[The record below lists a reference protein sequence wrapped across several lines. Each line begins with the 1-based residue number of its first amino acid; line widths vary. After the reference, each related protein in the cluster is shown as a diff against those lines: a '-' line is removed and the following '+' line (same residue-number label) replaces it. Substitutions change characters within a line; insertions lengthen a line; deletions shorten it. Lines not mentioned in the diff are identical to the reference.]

1 MLARVTC
8 SSIMP
13 PDPLKGKS
21 YRPSRG
27 LRSATVSGRSSHRRV
42 IISPRHPS
50 LFWRTLKSDAPSPP
64 IGLILLLCIM
74 MLLLEGCFG
83 GPQLPKTADIQD
95 DMATFSEKPH
105 YEPPGLEASPLWRET
120 WQHSGRTLDVSYMA
134 PLAEGRYPLILYFPG
149 LGEDAAAGHLWRSAW
164 VAAGYA
170 VLTLQ
175 ATHDRDATRHLNADD
190 QHDLRMIAHPRF
202 SREASRQRLLDVDY
216 VLKECQRLRE
226 MGDPAFRKADDQQLI
241 VAGYDLGAQTA
252 ALLAGEQHPGAKDPA
267 PIAPVIAGIL
277 LSPHVDLAAGG
288 LESRYDRIDT
298 PLLIVTGTEDHDPY
312 GISSP
317 SLRTAI
323 FKQSPPGQKY
333 LLMLDYGL
341 HQQLA
346 GKSLTEQDPDL
357 QEHEESPLPDE
368 AVEAMNKGQHGRR
381 GGSSSGRHP
390 PAGSTM
396 LLETRFNPHHYGQ
409 QLTAIATT
417 SVAFL
422 DATVKH
428 SPKAAHWLASD
439 STAWLGKIAVLQHR

>member
-1 MLARVTC
+1 MVARVTC

-42 IISPRHPS
+42 IFSPRHSS

-226 MGDPAFRKADDQQLI
+226 MGDPAFRKADDQRLI

-298 PLLIVTGTEDHDPY
+298 PLLIVTGTED
-312 GISSP
+312 
-317 SLRTAI
+317 
-323 FKQSPPGQKY
+323 
-333 LLMLDYGL
+333 
-341 HQQLA
+341 QQLA